1 MELITTH
8 INADFDALASMI
20 AAGKLYPNAV
30 MAFSGAQEKSI
41 RDFLLHSAMYAL
53 DIRKLSKLEL
63 DDVTRLILV
72 DIRQAGRIGKLSQL
86 CGRSDVEIHVYDHH
100 PPSRDDVRGTLEV
113 IEPCGSTTAI
123 MCRLLQEKGLSVTPE
138 EATIMMLGIYEDT
151 GNLTFSSTTEADFRA
166 AAFLLGQGANLNVV
180 ADMVIKELNVE
191 QVSLLNQLIENTY
204 TKRFHGIDV
213 MFATATS
220 STYIDDFAVLVH
232 KLKNMSNVNAL
243 FALANMDDR
252 IYVVGRS
259 RIKELNVGEV
269 LGAFGGGG
277 HATAASA
284 TVHDMTLTQT
294 EQDLHRMLE
303 RCIVPAAVARDVMA
317 SPVKTIAAE
326 SSLQDA
332 SHMLTRYNI
341 NVLPV
346 IDEKQRLLGLI
357 SRQIIEKARHHG
369 LNNQPVSAYMS
380 TDPAVVR
387 LTTPLA
393 RIQHHIIA
401 GNQRFLPVVDQRRR
415 IVGAIT
421 RTDLMRALHLDDA
434 AGVTSA

>member
-72 DIRQAGRIGKLSQL
+72 DIRQAGRIGKLACL
-86 CGRSDVEIHVYDHH
+86 CDRSDVEIHVYDHH

-123 MCRLLQEKGLSVTPE
+123 MCRLLQEKGLSISPE

-180 ADMVIKELNVE
+180 ADMVIKELNAE

-220 STYIDDFAVLVH
+220 SAYIDDFAVLVH

-317 SPVKTIAAE
+317 SPVKTIAAG

-332 SHMLTRYNI
+332 SHC
-341 NVLPV
+341 
-346 IDEKQRLLGLI
+346 
-357 SRQIIEKARHHG
+357 
-369 LNNQPVSAYMS
+369 
-380 TDPAVVR
+380 
-387 LTTPLA
+387 
-393 RIQHHIIA
+393 
-401 GNQRFLPVVDQRRR
+401 
-415 IVGAIT
+415 
-421 RTDLMRALHLDDA
+421 
-434 AGVTSA
+434 